1 MVYCDIVL
9 LPRCRCRW
17 SGTLPLFQCQK
28 TAKCTC
34 SSFQPTTSAAFFLGA
49 LAAAGW
55 VPLREMRLNVNSRD
69 YTAQW
74 SEEGRIFYS
83 LLSRLT
89 RPAKERS
96 ALSSREGGRLLL
108 EKWPRD
114 RRPGSVS
121 QCETYRLSSASLHT
135 SFLPSLLTSFC
146 CVMCVFASWV
156 GQVGLKQ
163 FAAG

>member
-1 MVYCDIVL
+1 MFCCVVISLGILRYCIAT
-9 LPRCRCRW
+9 
-17 SGTLPLFQCQK
+17 SLPLPVEWNTSSISMPENCQK
-28 TAKCTC
+28 HLLL
-34 SSFQPTTSAAFFLGA
+34 FPTQYLGG
-49 LAAAGW
+49 LLSWGIGRGRVRW
-55 VPLREMRLNVNSRD
+55 VPLREMGLNVNSRD

-114 RRPGSVS
+114 RRPGSAQSVS
-121 QCETYRLSSASLHT
+121 VRHTDYPQPHCTLPSSLLSS
-135 SFLPSLLTSFC
+135 LPF
-146 CVMCVFASWV
+146 VV
-156 GQVGLKQ
+156 
-163 FAAG
+163 